1 MSEESFNLM
10 KQIINENK
18 NLSTTINNKRCTL
31 NDANDLLNKIA
42 KKKKKK
48 IGKNKAIDFYNNIV
62 KKAE

>member
-1 MSEESFNLM
+1 MSEESFNLI

-48 IGKNKAIDFYNNIV
+48 RLKRIRLLIFTII
-62 KKAE
+62 

>member
-1 MSEESFNLM
+1 MSEESFNLI

-48 IGKNKAIDFYNNIV
+48 KD
-62 KKAE
+62 